1 MKSTALSELLPQ
13 WTKFVVTDLSGRD
26 PLGLARVAT
35 SITDYLMPGIVV
47 ATDRARY
54 YALYSW
60 ILWNIRGTETPA
72 ADAAF
77 AEAFQRRESAF
88 AIATLLQ
95 DPDASPVGKRAVA
108 RELERVDTDV
118 RTGFRVLPSDAL
130 GGYGQY
136 YSGSLYKL
144 GLTHRPVG
152 EFDQVTT
159 DRGTRLAEAI
169 EKTIRSTQW
178 ATESAFRKRRTSLQ
192 TLKASA
198 ARLSLDAI
206 HKSFAEHERVAL
218 SEIFFGFDAE
228 ESGVASLRRQSLA
241 RLLDLVRVYAKNSIP
256 LGATDGATL
265 DDQLVLGPAYFGTL
279 VDANGKA
286 ASPYVPPQFL

>member
-35 SITDYLMPGIVV
+35 NITNHLMPGIVV

-60 ILWNIRGTETPA
+60 ILWNIRGTETPTT
-72 ADAAF
+72 DVAF

-88 AIATLLQ
+88 AIATLIQ
-95 DPDASPVGKRAVA
+95 DPDASPVGKRAVV
-108 RELERVDTDV
+108 RELDRADTDI
-118 RTGFRVLPSDAL
+118 RTGFRILPSNDL

-136 YSGSLYKL
+136 YSGSLYNL
-144 GLTHRPVG
+144 RLTHRPEG
-152 EFDQVTT
+152 EFDQVTAGQ
-159 DRGTRLAEAI
+159 GTRLAEAI

-178 ATESAFRKRRTSLQ
+178 ATDSAFRKRRASFE

-206 HKSFAEHERVAL
+206 HSSFAEHERVAL
-218 SEIFFGFDAE
+218 TEILFGFDAE
-228 ESGVASLRRQSLA
+228 EAALRRCADSHLLA
-241 RLLDLVRVYAKNSIP
+241 SWISYARTQRTRFRSGRP
-256 LGATDGATL
+256 TA
-265 DDQLVLGPAYFGTL
+265 
-279 VDANGKA
+279 
-286 ASPYVPPQFL
+286 